1 MSKSNLRHWLLALSF
16 IMTCLVILP
25 SMAFAADDTVLNEA
39 RAFIKAGNHKAAYE
53 LLLPLESDRSGNVEY
68 DMLLGVAAIEGGEN
82 SRGIFALERV
92 LAQEPNNIEARAMI
106 AKGYYKAGEAENAK
120 SEFNNVLSQ
129 NPNAEITKLIENN
142 MQAID
147 KATGQKTAFAA
158 YLDFGIG
165 HDSNINSATTTNTIN
180 VSIAPNF
187 PLIPFQLNAA
197 SLEQS
202 SNFVSAA
209 GGISVRAPI
218 SKNVSAFGSLA
229 GTTKMNWA
237 DEQFDPSSLDYSLG
251 LNIKHNIDN
260 YTIALQ
266 GGSFSINSN
275 TFREAMG
282 VSGQWQ
288 RNLDDQNQIS
298 VFTQLSKL
306 DYPDISV
313 RDAKRYIVGTAWGHA
328 FGGDK
333 AKVTYLSAYAGKED
347 TDDNDFDFLSHD
359 IFGVR
364 AGGQLAINYKLVAF
378 AGISYEYR
386 DYQEQD
392 PTFLIAREDNQLDL
406 NIGLRYLP
414 GYNFTIK
421 PQISYID
428 NHSNNDLYEF
438 DRWVVSLNIRKDFN
452 W

>member
-1 MSKSNLRHWLLALSF
+1 MNTTHLRHWLAAMSF
-16 IMTCLVILP
+16 IMPCLA
-25 SMAFAADDTVLNEA
+25 SAADDATLNEA
-39 RAFIKAGNHKAAYE
+39 REFIKSGNHKAAYE
-53 LLLPLESDRSGNVEY
+53 LLLPLESERSGDVQY

-92 LAQEPNNIEARAMI
+92 LAQEPNNIEARALI

-129 NPNAEITKLIENN
+129 NPSAEITKLIENN

-165 HDSNINSATTTNTIN
+165 HDSNINSATTANTIN

-202 SNFVSAA
+202 SNFVSGA
-209 GGISVRAPI
+209 GGISVKTPI
-218 SKNVSAFGSLA
+218 TKNISAFGSLA
-229 GTTKMNWA
+229 GTTKVNWA
-237 DEQFDPSSLDYSLG
+237 EEQFDPSSLDYSLG

-260 YTIALQ
+260 FTVALQ
-266 GGSFSINSN
+266 GGSFSINGN

-282 VSGQWQ
+282 ISGQWQ
-288 RNLDDQNQIS
+288 RNIDDQNQLS
-298 VFTQLSKL
+298 AFTQLSKL
-306 DYPDISV
+306 KYPDISV
-313 RDAKRYIVGTAWGHA
+313 RDAKRYIVGGAWGHA
-328 FGGDK
+328 FSGDK

-359 IFGVR
+359 LFGVR

-378 AGISYEYR
+378 AGMSYEYR

-392 PTFLIAREDNQLDL
+392 PAFLISRKDNQFDI
-406 NIGLRYLP
+406 NVGMRYLP
-414 GYNFTIK
+414 GNNFTIK

-428 NHSNNDLYEF
+428 NRSNNDLYEF
-438 DRWVVSLNIRKDFN
+438 DRWIVSFNVRKDFN